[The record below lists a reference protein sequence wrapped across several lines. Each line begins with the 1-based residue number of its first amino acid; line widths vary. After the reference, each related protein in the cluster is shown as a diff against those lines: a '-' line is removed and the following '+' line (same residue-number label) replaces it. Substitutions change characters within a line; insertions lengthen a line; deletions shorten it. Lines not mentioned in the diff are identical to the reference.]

1 MVENTLNPLLLCS
14 PKLSPFP
21 PNIES
26 LPWGDLLLSLEVIL
40 ECCICSYLR
49 NLFCWKIQ
57 KCFRNLVCIWLYQ
70 KWRNNWCDFSMC
82 DQPTCFLWLWE
93 GLLVTFHVTFL
104 KANKALKSSH
114 VSSSSCVLNKKKKKG
129 GKNDLWLFVE
139 CNDNNT
145 FFVMKFAA
153 LHFIFKE
160 IGIKNWS
167 IYVYPMTHIFPS
179 SRVLELK
186 WTISTL
192 KKKFNT
198 KKENN
203 Q

>member
-1 MVENTLNPLLLCS
+1 MTLKTHAMSYVYKGKKDVAFTFFTRPLLS
-14 PKLSPFP
+14 S
-21 PNIES
+21 
-26 LPWGDLLLSLEVIL
+26 
-40 ECCICSYLR
+40 
-49 NLFCWKIQ
+49 
-57 KCFRNLVCIWLYQ
+57 
-70 KWRNNWCDFSMC
+70 
-82 DQPTCFLWLWE
+82 
-93 GLLVTFHVTFL
+93 HVGP
-104 KANKALKSSH
+104 NKALKSSH

-192 KKKFNT
+192 KKKSSIQKRRITNRVLVNCFLNFFFLLAGW
-198 KKENN
+198 KKSIVGKKSVGSSKVKSLLIEEHDLK
-203 Q
+203 